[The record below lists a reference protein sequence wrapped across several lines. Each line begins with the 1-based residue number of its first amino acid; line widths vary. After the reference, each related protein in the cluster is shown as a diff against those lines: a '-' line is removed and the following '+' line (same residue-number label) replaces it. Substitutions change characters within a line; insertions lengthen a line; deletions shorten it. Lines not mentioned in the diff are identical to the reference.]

1 MSSIS
6 IKTGFGRRNK
16 NNKRTQKQAQQPQ
29 ATQTFPVFGLMAL
42 IMVLGFLG
50 LLLLSQPSANTLST
64 KATVAPQTL
73 SISGAFTSR
82 IALEDAAVQCT
93 STGMTVNGTSPM
105 PYSLNYAMGSTAASQ
120 NLSLDGNTTLSF
132 SINGA
137 TAGVAANTFTAYEGV
152 VYAQNGRNYVNAF
165 LTNDSG
171 QPLYINAV
179 VNCI

>member
-6 IKTGFGRRNK
+6 IKTGLGRQKRNNK
-16 NNKRTQKQAQQPQ
+16 NVQKSEKQIPS
-29 ATQTFPVFGLMAL
+29 TPSFPVFGIMTL
-42 IMVLGFLG
+42 IMILGFLG
-50 LLLLSQPSANTLST
+50 LLLFSQPSASLVST
-64 KATVAPQTL
+64 STAIAPSTL
-73 SISGAFTSR
+73 SISGAFASR
-82 IALEDAAVQCT
+82 IALEDATVQCT
-93 STGMTVNGTSPM
+93 STGMTINGTTPM

-120 NLSLDGNTTLSF
+120 NLSLDGSTKLSF
-132 SINGA
+132 SLN
-137 TAGVAANTFTAYEGV
+137 TANTFTAYEGV